1 MSEKHKEIL
10 QLRIRELEHEI
21 RYLEHEAISK
31 RKKLALAKQE
41 LFELT
46 WPITIWEDESL
57 HLAEA
62 NDAEAI

>member
-1 MSEKHKEIL
+1 MSEKHKEVL

-21 RYLEHEAISK
+21 RYLEHDLIEK

-41 LFELT
+41 LFELA

-57 HLAEA
+57 HLTEA